1 MLKKYYF
8 IILALKGY
16 RLISIKRNVVAS
28 INLSDK
34 RYYFW
39 YYERPYKKLIQ
50 YDSCD
55 SVDEARF
62 KWNIL
67 IKEVVD

>member
-28 INLSDK
+28 INLSNK

-50 YDSCD
+50 
-55 SVDEARF
+55 
-62 KWNIL
+62 
-67 IKEVVD
+67 